1 MFFNR
6 TDEVREIEERTG
18 HCIEDFMDDSYFQRR
33 AAAMGYDLEEQDEE
47 VDEDD
52 EGTL

>member
-6 TDEVREIEERTG
+6 TDEVYEIEEETG
-18 HCIEDFMDDSYFQRR
+18 HRIEDFMDDSYFQRR
-33 AAAMGYDLEEQDEE
+33 AAAMGYDLEEQEEDE
-47 VDEDD
+47 EDD

>member
-6 TDEVREIEERTG
+6 TDEVREIEEETG

-33 AAAMGYDLEEQDEE
+33 AEVMGYDLEEEE
-47 VDEDD
+47 DEDD

>member
-6 TDEVREIEERTG
+6 TDEVREIEEETG

-33 AAAMGYDLEEQDEE
+33 AEVMGYDLEEEE
-47 VDEDD
+47 EDEDD